1 MTRALWLVAWAIG
14 CAPSP
19 TQVET
24 QAPAPIEQP
33 AAAPAETPQA
43 VAVRI
48 NREYEGRTA
57 KSWERSFEHDGREA
71 HDRRADIVALLE
83 LKPGMAVADV
93 GAGTGM
99 FTVEL
104 ARAVTPGGVVY
115 AVDPQPYFLEHIAAR
130 AREAKLD
137 DVRTVHA
144 DQRESGL
151 APGSIDVAFLCDV
164 YHHLELPKTYL
175 ADLHAALREHGRLV
189 IVDYDRTREGTRQWM
204 RDHIRADPA
213 DFRAEIGSAG
223 FTLLAEPK
231 LLAENFVMIFA
242 RS

>member
-1 MTRALWLVAWAIG
+1 MTRALLLVALAVG

-19 TQVET
+19 AQRET
-24 QAPAPIEQP
+24 RAPVVRP
-33 AAAPAETPQA
+33 AIAAPAETPQA

-48 NREYEGRTA
+48 NHEYEGRTA
-57 KSWERSFEHDGREA
+57 ESWERSFEREGREA

-104 ARAVTPGGVVY
+104 ARTVAPGGVVY
-115 AVDPQPYFLEHIAAR
+115 AVDPQPYFLEHVAAR
-130 AREAKLD
+130 ARDAKLD
-137 DVRTVHA
+137 NVRTIHA
-144 DQRESGL
+144 DQHASGL
-151 APGSIDVAFLCDV
+151 AQGSIDVAFMCDA

-175 ADLHAALREHGRLV
+175 ADLHTALREGGRLV
-189 IVDYDRTREGTRQWM
+189 IIDYDRTRKGTREWM
-204 RDHIRADPA
+204 RDHIRADPSE
-213 DFRAEIGSAG
+213 FRAEIESAG
-223 FTLLAEPK
+223 FTLLSEPK
-231 LLAENFVMIFA
+231 LLEENFVMIFA

>member
-1 MTRALWLVAWAIG
+1 MTRALAFALVLG
-14 CAPSP
+14 CGTTP
-19 TQVET
+19 TPVET
-24 QAPAPIEQP
+24 RAPEPLP
-33 AAAPAETPQA
+33 AAAAVEETPQP

-57 KSWERSFEHDGREA
+57 KSWERSFEREGREA
-71 HDRRADIVALLE
+71 HDRRADIVALME

-104 ARAVTPGGVVY
+104 ARAVLPGGIAY
-115 AVDPQPYFLEHIAAR
+115 AVDPQSYFLEHVAAR
-130 AREAKLD
+130 ARDAKLD
-137 DVRTVHA
+137 NVRTIHA
-144 DQRESGL
+144 DQRGSGL
-151 APGSIDVAFLCDV
+151 AKGSIDVAFMCDV

-175 ADLHAALREHGRLV
+175 ADLHAALRDGGKLV
-189 IVDYDRTREGTRQWM
+189 IVDYDRTRKSTRAWM

-213 DFRAEIGSAG
+213 EFRAEIESAG

-231 LLAENFVMIFA
+231 LLEENFVMIFA
-242 RS
+242 RG